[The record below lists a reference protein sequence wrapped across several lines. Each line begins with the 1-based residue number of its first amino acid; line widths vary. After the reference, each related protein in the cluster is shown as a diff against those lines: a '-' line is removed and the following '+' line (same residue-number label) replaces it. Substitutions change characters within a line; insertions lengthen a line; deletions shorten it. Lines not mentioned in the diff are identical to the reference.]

1 MIGRPPWFKRI
12 VEPGGSLEGK
22 RVVMRWNASR
32 WICVALLVGTG
43 CATGCQAVAITKV
56 GRASAS
62 TFRGPTI
69 QPAGWPSPQPDPL
82 PIGPDAPSGAN
93 PSDPEVLIAHADA
106 NRRAGVQS
114 VPASREIA
122 ARFELIAVGEA
133 TSAMTAS
140 KAEPSN
146 RVDAPKALDARA
158 VYAAALSDFLRDSS
172 RDRLKLD
179 RKWEDKLGSQGIN
192 VRFDPEASTWTPD
205 RFDEFLIASDYKIE
219 GLEHQ
224 YKYEGVGVPLLG
236 VRRFRPTELGSR
248 EGEAKFL
255 MPRQVYPVTAVLK
268 LRGKGN
274 QGDGIELASLKEEL
288 PTSPVAIPPTPSA
301 EYVLE
306 LHDPI
311 VERRVEF
318 EGRSEPLAA
327 DLTTSLAYHFIHSPL
342 PILQEVGLLDPQW
355 LEKLAGLYM
364 IHPYVPGKI
373 PVIFVH
379 GLRSS
384 PAAWLKVMNEIRGD
398 PNLRERYQV
407 WLFMYPTGTPFP
419 YSASKLRK
427 SLLELRDVVD
437 PDHSDRALE
446 RGVLVG
452 HSMGGLI
459 SRLMISESGD
469 ALWNLVGTR
478 PFDELNATPERKGML
493 RDMFFFEPHPMITRA
508 VFIATPHRGSEL
520 GDQFIGRLADRL
532 IRLPSSLRRTYRA
545 LLVENGR
552 DFFTPEVRS
561 GLPTSI
567 DELRPD
573 NRLLKAMNTLPVRP
587 GLEAHSVIGRKDPLD
602 PIEQS
607 TDGIVA
613 YTSSHID
620 WAVSEKVVKGDHGCQ
635 DTPETIEEL
644 RRILTLHLDEHSAHQ
659 DDPEVRRASA
669 PPLASIAPAGGTK
682 KRQAR
687 VQPPIDPGPEAAST
701 QSWQPVRR

>member
-1 MIGRPPWFKRI
+1 
-12 VEPGGSLEGK
+12 
-22 RVVMRWNASR
+22 MRWNASR
-32 WICVALLVGTG
+32 WILAALLVGTG
-43 CATGCQAVAITKV
+43 CATGCQTTSITRV

-62 TFRGPTI
+62 TFRAPMS
-69 QPAGWPSPQPDPL
+69 QPSGWPSPQPEPL
-82 PIGPDAPSGAN
+82 PIG
-93 PSDPEVLIAHADA
+93 SDPLPSSNMSDPDVLIVHAEA

-114 VPASREIA
+114 IPASRELA

-133 TSAMTAS
+133 TSAMTSS

-158 VYAAALSDFLRDSS
+158 VYASALSDFLRDSS
-172 RDRLKLD
+172 RDRLRLD

-192 VRFDPEASTWTPD
+192 VHFDPEASTWTPD

-219 GLEHQ
+219 GLDHQ
-224 YKYEGVGVPLLG
+224 FKYEGVGVPLIG
-236 VRRFRPTELGSR
+236 VRRFRPWELGSR

-274 QGDGIELASLKEEL
+274 GGDGVELASLKEDL
-288 PTSPVAIPPTPSA
+288 PTSPVAIPPTPNA

-318 EGRSEPLAA
+318 DGRSEPLAA

-407 WLFMYPTGTPFP
+407 WLFLYPTGTPFP

-427 SLLELRDVVD
+427 SLFELRDVVD
-437 PDHSDRALE
+437 PDHSDHALDRA
-446 RGVLVG
+446 VLIG

-459 SRLMISESGD
+459 SRMMISKSGE
-469 ALWNLVGTR
+469 AIWNLVGTR
-478 PFDELNATPERKGML
+478 PFDELNATPEHKEML

-532 IRLPSSLRRTYRA
+532 IRLPSSLRKTYRA
-545 LLVENGR
+545 LIVQNGR

-561 GLPTSI
+561 GLPSSI
-567 DELRPD
+567 DELRRD

-587 GLEAHSVIGRKDPLD
+587 GLEAHSVIARENPLD
-602 PIEQS
+602 PVELS
-607 TDGIVA
+607 TDGVVA

-620 WAVSEKVVKGDHGCQ
+620 WAASEIVVKGDHGCQ

-644 RRILTLHLDEHSAHQ
+644 RRVLSLHLDSTGAHQ
-659 DDPEVRRASA
+659 DDPEVRRASNPA
-669 PPLASIAPAGGTK
+669 LASIATPDESRKRRTRVKAPAD
-682 KRQAR
+682 
-687 VQPPIDPGPEAAST
+687 PIPEAAPAR
-701 QSWQPVRR
+701 SWRPVRR